1 MSETIED
8 LRGTV
13 SKLHYQAPAFCA
25 GKIKLPGTTQ
35 EVSFAGKIHVCLEQ
49 VVHLKGCYVLH
60 QKFGRQF
67 DARSIVTARE
77 IDGDGLLA
85 WLEAKGQGL
94 GIGPAKAKRILAHF
108 ADEFAATLEAD
119 PKAIADFARVPL
131 EGIEQL
137 SKYYATH
144 KEETA
149 IYSDLAGLGLT
160 DYLCTIIIQKYHGAS
175 LSVIRENPYRLA
187 DEVSGIGFAKA
198 DEIAAN
204 VGIIGDNP
212 HRVRA
217 AVLHAATVIQDR
229 GSTCSTLDSL
239 VDEAAELLS
248 FEGANDHAIHC
259 VAKLVADGEL
269 VKVEELYA
277 LPQMAAVERNIAEF
291 FRVFNAPRD
300 WGIDVEAGIKRHG
313 DFLDD
318 DQKDA
323 VRAGL
328 TKGVIIITGPGGSGK
343 STTVNTIV
351 KICEDLDNPRMID
364 IALCAPTGK
373 AARRMEEII
382 GNKASTIHRLLKYQP
397 PATWGYNEENPLMDD
412 IIICDE
418 VSMVDSSLGWK
429 LMQSIRRKS
438 ALIVVGDHNQLPPVG
453 AGALLRDAIA
463 NKLAPVIDLHT
474 VHRAAG
480 NLRKNSAMVLTGKM
494 MPTAPRMA
502 NGKPEW
508 VVDDRH
514 VSEDTVTAMLDNLF
528 VKILPD
534 MGYDPIADVQFMTP
548 RRKGIS
554 LCSEMLSE
562 RFQVLHQRRLGREVP
577 PTPPKR
583 RATLYEG
590 DKVIQT
596 KNNYQLDIMNGTLG
610 IVMQTT
616 PRLVVKFDIH
626 DEPIEIP
633 NDQKGDIDLAY
644 WLTVHKMQGAE
655 TKAGVFLCWGSH
667 LGSWDAPMLH
677 RNLAYTALSRA
688 RECTFVVGDARGI
701 KGAMERTAEDKR
713 VTLLPIYAR
722 GWVK

>member
-1 MSETIED
+1 MSEVIED

-49 VVHLKGCYVLH
+49 VVHLKGCYVVH
-60 QKFGRQF
+60 ARFGRQF

-277 LPQMAAVERNIAEF
+277 MPQMAAVERNIAEF
-291 FRVFNAPRD
+291 FKTFNAPRD
-300 WGIDVEAGIKRHG
+300 WGIDVEAGIKKHG

-323 VRAGL
+323 VRTGL
-328 TKGVIIITGPGGSGK
+328 TCGVVCITGPAGAGK
-343 STTVNTIV
+343 STVCNTIV
-351 KICEDLDNPRMID
+351 KICEDLDNPRMVD
-364 IALCAPTGK
+364 VALCAPTGK

-382 GNKASTIHRLLKYQP
+382 GRSASTIHRLLKYQP
-397 PATWGYNEENPLMDD
+397 PSTWGYNEEKPLMDD
-412 IIICDE
+412 IVIADE
-418 VSMVDSSLGWK
+418 WSMTDSVLAWN
-429 LMQSIRRKS
+429 LMRSIRRKS
-438 ALIVVGDHNQLPPVG
+438 ALIMVGDHNQLPPVG
-453 AGALLRDAIA
+453 AGSSLRDAIA
-463 NKLAPVIDLHT
+463 HKLVPIIDLHT

-494 MPTAPRMA
+494 MPTAPRKE

-508 VVDDRH
+508 IVDDRH
-514 VSEDTVTAMLDNLF
+514 VSEETVTAMLDNLF
-528 VKILPD
+528 VKILPE
-534 MGYDPIADVQFMTP
+534 MGYDPISDVQFMVP
-548 RRKGIS
+548 RKKNVT
-554 LCSEMLSE
+554 LCSEILSE

-583 RATLYEG
+583 RAILYEG
-590 DKVIQT
+590 DKVIQGR
-596 KNNYQLDIMNGTLG
+596 NNYNLGIMNGTQG
-610 IVMQTT
+610 IVMQTS
-616 PRLVVKFDIH
+616 PRLVVKFENMA
-626 DEPIEIP
+626 EPLEIP
-633 NDQKGDIDLAY
+633 NDMKGDIDLAY
-644 WLTVHKMQGAE
+644 WLTVHRYQGSQCPVA
-655 TKAGVFLCWGSH
+655 VFLCMGVH
-667 LGSWDAPMLH
+667 LGKWDAPMLH

-688 RECTFVVGDARGI
+688 RELAIVVGDNKGI
-701 KGAMERTAEDKR
+701 KGAMAQTVEDKR
-713 VTLLPIYAR
+713 LTLLPIYAR
-722 GWVK
+722 GVK